1 MSKVAKVFKKVFG
14 FVGKI
19 FGFKKVTIPKTSNT
33 YSDQMATLT
42 SNTAPIPLI
51 YGTMKTAGNK
61 IYSRLN
67 SDKTVTYQLIVF
79 GDGEVESISD
89 LKFNDEPADSSKF
102 IGVSYNFYLGNGTQ
116 EIDSRVEGADNEERA
131 KVVGGLRW
139 DAYVALQAKAN
150 DNLNGSFNVT
160 VIVKGRKVKVYST
173 PTKYSFQWS
182 DNPAWCVLDF
192 MTCYN
197 GCGMKEDEINIQ
209 SFIDAASFYSKYKYT
224 LNIILDET
232 KSRLEWLNLML
243 ACCRSSLIY
252 QNGKYAVFVE
262 KAAEPVQHFDSTNTN
277 DLCIQFSERSEVPDL
292 VVVKYVDP
300 EQEWA
305 KIGAQ
310 AIVEDLSQ
318 TPPRKEEMEL
328 IGVTN
333 FDQASRLAWFYL
345 NQAQTCKTHISFTTN
360 RRALDR
366 TVGDVITYSDYIC
379 EWVEKK
385 FRIISIEDSAD
396 GDIRLTCREYNENIY
411 NEQRGETDPT
421 INFTKLED
429 PQQNPPPIEY
439 VDNEQEYYILPDR
452 TVVSKVTIL
461 FTYPPFS
468 YDRSCLIW
476 YRKKGTS
483 SWTFGGEFPAD
494 DGKATMSG
502 FDIYENYEFR
512 FIHESI
518 FGKRSAYTYSP
529 SIYIDGKN
537 APPSMPN
544 NFNIKETVGGATI
557 SWDAV
562 NDLDLDHY
570 ELYLNRI
577 AEETKIANVTGNTY
591 YYVAGAGEYFFL
603 LISVDTVGNKS
614 NPVSGSLVIAKPGNV
629 TGFSCIQNERNIEF
643 SWNKVDGASY
653 YEIREGESWE
663 LAQPIAT
670 AAGETYNMPFA
681 QESQIQFWIKAY
693 TQYGVSCEIAS
704 YTTTYV
710 AAIPNRNAIYEY
722 NAVEDGWNSGSL
734 TFTHVNSYGLQLDDK
749 ASAGEYV
756 YYIGLDQKYTC
767 RNWVEKTILPF
778 AASDDLKW
786 QDIGYSWRSEEAK
799 SRVWI
804 PLSKDFSFRY
814 MTQIAVDSEIP
825 TSLTEYWTLDNTLVS
840 SIGTQPVMG
849 IGAEPKYEGSQYHD
863 GLLLD
868 GNSNVKWDNVDF
880 GTTFSLKFTAKMPAE
895 NVYNYIIA
903 MLKNENGDTMVI
915 KYDKNKDSFVVETS
929 TKERVEVADFS
940 LPKDY
945 ISFIVSQGN
954 GYLNFLVYS
963 AFYDKYQFAK
973 IEYKNPKSYT
983 SLALFADY

>member
-1 MSKVAKVFKKVFG
+1 MSKVTKIFKKVFS
-14 FVGKI
+14 FVGKL
-19 FGFKKVTIPKTSNT
+19 FGFKKVSAPKTSNT

-67 SDKTVTYQLIVF
+67 GDKTVSYQLIVF

-89 LKFNDEPADSSKF
+89 LRFNDEPAGSSKF
-102 IGVSYNFYLGNGTQ
+102 AGVSYNFYLGNGTQ
-116 EIDSRVEGADNEERA
+116 QIDSRVEGSNNEERA
-131 KVVGGLRW
+131 KKVGGLRW
-139 DAYVALQAKAN
+139 DAYVALQAQAN
-150 DNLNGSFNVT
+150 DNLSGSFNVT
-160 VIVKGRKVKVYST
+160 AIVKGRKVRVYTS
-173 PTKYSFQWS
+173 PTSYSVRWS

-197 GCGMKEDEINIQ
+197 GCGMKFEEINIQ
-209 SFIDAASFYSKYKYT
+209 SFITASSFYTKNKYT

-232 KSRLEWLNLML
+232 KSRLEWINLML

-262 KAAEPVQHFDSTNTN
+262 KADEPVQHYDDTNTN
-277 DLCIQFSERSEVPDL
+277 DLSISFSERSEVPDL
-292 VVVKYVDP
+292 VVVKYIDP

-310 AIVEDLSQ
+310 AIIEDPLQ
-318 TPPRKEEMEL
+318 TPPRKEEMDL
-328 IGVTN
+328 VGVTN

-396 GDIRLTCREYNENIY
+396 GDIRLTCREYNDNIY

-439 VDNEQEYYILPDR
+439 VDNTQEYYILPDK
-452 TVVSKVTIL
+452 TAVSKVTVL
-461 FTYPPFS
+461 FTYTPFS

-476 YRKKGTS
+476 HRKEGTDK
-483 SWTFGGEFPAD
+483 WVFGGEFPAD
-494 DGKATMSG
+494 DRKATMSG
-502 FDIYENYEFR
+502 FDIYSNYEFR
-512 FIHESI
+512 FVHESI
-518 FGKRSAYTYSP
+518 FGKRSEYTYSP
-529 SIYIDGKN
+529 LIYIDGKN
-537 APPSMPN
+537 EIPN
-544 NFNIKETVGGATI
+544 VPLGFKIVETMGGANL
-557 SWDAV
+557 SWEASRE
-562 NDLDLDHY
+562 LDFDHY
-570 ELYLNRI
+570 ELYKDRVS
-577 AEETKIANVTGNTY
+577 EETKIADITGNTY
-591 YYVAGAGEYFFL
+591 YYITGAGEYFFL
-603 LISVDTVGNKS
+603 LVAVDTVGNKS
-614 NPVSGSLVIAKPGNV
+614 NPVSGSLVIARPDNV
-629 TGFSCIQNERNIEF
+629 TGFTCVQNERNIEF
-643 SWNKVDGASY
+643 SWTKVQGASY
-653 YEIREGESWE
+653 YEIREGETWE
-663 LAQPIAT
+663 FAQPVAT
-670 AAGETYNMPFA
+670 SAGQTYYMPYA
-681 QESQIQFWIKAY
+681 QENQVHFWIRAY
-693 TQYGVSCEIAS
+693 TEYGVPCEFPS
-704 YTTTYV
+704 YTTVFV
-710 AAIPNRNAIYEY
+710 ASIPNRNAIYEY
-722 NAVEDGWNSGSL
+722 DAVEDSWSG
-734 TFTHVNSYGLQLDDK
+734 TQAFTHINSYGLQLDDN

-756 YYIGLDQKYTC
+756 YHIGLDQKYTC

-778 AASDDLKW
+778 AASDDLTW

-814 MTQIAVDSEIP
+814 MTQIAVDSGVPP
-825 TSLTEYWTLDNTLVS
+825 TLSEYWTLDNTLVS
-840 SIGTQPVMG
+840 NLGTQPDLDLLSEV
-849 IGAEPKYEGSQYHD
+849 KYEESQYHD

-868 GNSNVKWDNVDF
+868 GNSNVKWSNVDF
-880 GTTFSLKFTAKMPAE
+880 GTTFSVKFTAKMPAE
-895 NVYNYIIA
+895 NVYNYIVA
-903 MLKNENGDTMVI
+903 MLKNEDGDTMI
-915 KYDKNKDSFVVETS
+915 LKYVKSKDSFVVELS
-929 TKERVEVADFS
+929 SKESIELADFS
-940 LPKDY
+940 LPNDY
-945 ISFIVSQGN
+945 ISFIISQGN

>member
-1 MSKVAKVFKKVFG
+1 MSKVAKVFKKVFS

-19 FGFKKVTIPKTSNT
+19 FGFKKITAPKTSNT

-79 GDGEVESISD
+79 GDGEIESISD
-89 LKFNDEPADSSKF
+89 LRFNDEPADSTKF
-102 IGVSYNFYLGNGTQ
+102 EGVSYDFYLGNGTQ
-116 EIDSRVEGADNEERA
+116 EIDSRVEGSNNEERA

-150 DNLNGSFNVT
+150 DNLSGNFNVT
-160 VIVKGRKVKVYST
+160 AIVKGRIVRVYTS
-173 PTKYSFQWS
+173 PTEYTVRWS

-197 GCGMKEDEINIQ
+197 GCGMKLEEINIQ
-209 SFIDAASFYSKYKYT
+209 SFIEAASFYSTYSYT

-232 KSRLEWLNLML
+232 KSRLEWINLML

-262 KAAEPVQHFDSTNTN
+262 KVSEPVQHFDDTNTN
-277 DLCIQFSERSEVPDL
+277 DLSVQFSERTEVPDL
-292 VVVKYVDP
+292 VVVKYIDP

-318 TPPRKEEMEL
+318 IPPRKEEMEL
-328 IGVTN
+328 VGVTN

-379 EWVEKK
+379 EWVDKK

-429 PQQNPPPIEY
+429 PQQNTPPIEY
-439 VDNEQEYYILPDR
+439 IDNTQEYYILPDR
-452 TVVSKVTIL
+452 TIVSKVTVYFKI
-461 FTYPPFS
+461 PAFS
-468 YDRSCLIW
+468 YARGCLIW
-476 YRKKGTS
+476 YRKDGS
-483 SWTFGGEFPAD
+483 NEWIFGGEFPVNE
-494 DGKATMSG
+494 GKATMSG
-502 FDIYENYEFR
+502 FDVFSEYEFR
-512 FIHESI
+512 FVHESI
-518 FGKRSAYTYSP
+518 FGKRSEFTYSP
-529 SIYIDGKN
+529 LVYINGKN
-537 APPSMPN
+537 EVPNTPSG
-544 NFNIKETVGGATI
+544 FKLTETVGGINLNWEA
-557 SWDAV
+557 
-562 NDLDLDHY
+562 NKELDLDHY
-570 ELYLNRI
+570 ELYKDRI
-577 AEETKIANVTGNTY
+577 SEDTKVADIKGNTY
-591 YYVAGAGEYFFL
+591 YFITGAGDYFFL
-603 LISVDTVGNKS
+603 LIAVDTVGNKS
-614 NPVSGSLVIAKPGNV
+614 TPVSGMLTIARPENV

-643 SWNKVDGASY
+643 TWNKVKGASY
-653 YEIREGESWE
+653 YELREGDSWE

-670 AAGETYNMPFA
+670 LVGQVYSMSYA
-681 QESQIQFWIKAY
+681 QESQVNFWIKAY
-693 TQYGVSCEIAS
+693 TDYGVSCEFPS

-710 AAIPNRNAIYEY
+710 APIPNRNAIFSYDAAENNWEGVKSFMHE
-722 NAVEDGWNSGSL
+722 NAD
-734 TFTHVNSYGLQLDDK
+734 GLQLNTNV
-749 ASAGEYV
+749 SAGEYV
-756 YYIGLDQKYTC
+756 YRIGLDQRYTC

-778 AASDDLKW
+778 TVEDDLTWK
-786 QDIGYSWRSEEAK
+786 DVGYSWRSEEAK
-799 SRVWI
+799 SRVWV
-804 PLSKDFSFRY
+804 PLSKDFAFRY
-814 MTQIAVDSEIP
+814 TTQIAVDSEIP
-825 TSLTEYWTLDNTLVS
+825 SSLVEYWTLDNSLIS
-840 SIGTQPVMG
+840 NKGTKPDYSLISEVEYG
-849 IGAEPKYEGSQYHD
+849 ESQYHE
-863 GLLLD
+863 GLILD
-868 GNSNVKWDNVDF
+868 GINNVKWKNVDF
-880 GTTFSLKFTAKMPAE
+880 SGTFSLKFTAKMPSD
-895 NVYNYIIA
+895 NVYNYILA
-903 MLKNENGDTMVI
+903 VLKNDNGDDMII
-915 KYDKNKDSFVVETS
+915 KYLRSRDCFVVELS
-929 TKERVEVADFS
+929 SGERVEVADFT
-940 LPKDY
+940 LQNDF

-954 GYLNFLVYS
+954 GYLNFLIHS
-963 AFYDKYQFAK
+963 EFYDKYQFNRIK
-973 IEYKNPKSYT
+973 YTNPKSYT